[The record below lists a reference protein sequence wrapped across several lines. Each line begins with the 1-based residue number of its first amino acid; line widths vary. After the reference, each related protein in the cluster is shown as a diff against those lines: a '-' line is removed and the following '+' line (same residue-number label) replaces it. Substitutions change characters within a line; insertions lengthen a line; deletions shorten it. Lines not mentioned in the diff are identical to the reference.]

1 MADLNLR
8 QFPPPPYATSTTQTL
23 FNPQED
29 LPGPRCGHTLTAVY
43 HRLILFGGVTL
54 VPSDGSDNSLQYLTN
69 SVYCLNSLTKK
80 WTRVYPEGEPPSP
93 RTNHAAV
100 SCGDGVIIQGGIG
113 PSGICNGDLH
123 VLDMS
128 SDTFKWKKVVVQEG
142 MAPCPRYGHVMGLAG
157 EKLVIFGG
165 INEGNLVLAD
175 TWALN
180 TTRHPNV
187 WQILYP
193 YGDLPCGRVYASA
206 SSTRDH
212 RYFMLN
218 GGRDQ
223 HGMPL
228 GDTYKLEPFSSSGF
242 WVWTRS
248 PHLDLSKRYQ
258 HAAVFVNLRL
268 HVFGGAL
275 SNTHLVDA
283 EEAVSVLDTS
293 TGVWVDT
300 SNEVMRRSLH
310 AAASI
315 GSRIYVYGGIREGVF
330 LDDLLIS
337 GELLS
342 SGPTVP
348 SFLWRSQNTPRPPAS
363 DMNDGYKPNFSREK
377 LHDLVNKV
385 ISTLLRPQTWEPPV
399 DRKFFLSF
407 PELAELCF
415 AAKQIIEQEP
425 TVLQLYA
432 PIKVFGDLHGQFG
445 DLMRLFYEY
454 GYPSR
459 QGDIAYIDYLF
470 LGDYVDRGKHSLE
483 TIILLLALKVEYP
496 KNIHLIRGN
505 HEAEATNTVYGFL
518 DECIERIV
526 RVCQS
531 VHRIYIFYL
540 FLANEVM
547 IIFFSVNHQ
556 ECNDG
561 NRAFK
566 LINDL
571 FSHLPLAALIEK
583 KIFCVHGGIG
593 SSVFTMEQITNIKR
607 PVDMDCEYNYKVV
620 KDLLWSDPTAH
631 DSILGIGVNE
641 RGSHIVSFGPD
652 RVNAF
657 CERNDIDMIIRGHE
671 CVLDGFE
678 RFAQGKLITVF
689 SATNYCGKF
698 KNAGAI
704 LVIGR
709 NLDVVPKLIHPLPP
723 PISPSENVPDKAWI
737 EVRPSGPVL
746 YRSYDQTCFGCCLD
760 LFFFLLPVISV
771 YLHKFKSLV

>member
-1 MADLNLR
+1 MDNLNLW
-8 QFPPPPYATSTTQTL
+8 QFPPPPYTTSTTQTL
-23 FNPQED
+23 FSTQEE
-29 LPGPRCGHTLTAVY
+29 LPGPRCGHTLTAVS
-43 HRLILFGGVTL
+43 HHLILFGGFTS
-54 VPSDGSDNSLQYLTN
+54 VPSGVSDNSLPCLTN

-80 WTRVYPEGEPPSP
+80 WKRLYPEGEPPSP

-100 SCGDGVIIQGGIG
+100 SCGDGVLIQGGMG

-128 SDTFKWKKVVVQEG
+128 GETFKWKKVVVEEG
-142 MAPCPRYGHVMGLAG
+142 MAPGPRYGHVMGLAG

-165 INEGNLVLAD
+165 KNGNLVLAD
-175 TWALN
+175 TWALS
-180 TTRHPNV
+180 TTTKPNV
-187 WQILYP
+187 WERLYP
-193 YGDLPCGRVYASA
+193 NGDLPPGRVYASA
-206 SSTRDH
+206 STRDR
-212 RYFMLN
+212 RYFVLY

-228 GDTYKLEPFSSSGF
+228 GDAYRLESLSSSGF

-248 PHLDLSKRYQ
+248 PGLDLSKRYQ
-258 HAAVFVNLRL
+258 HAAVFLNPRL
-268 HVFGGAL
+268 HVIGGVL
-275 SNTHLVDA
+275 SNTRQVDA
-283 EEAVSVLDTS
+283 EKAVSVLDTS
-293 TGVWVDT
+293 TGVWIDT
-300 SNEVMRRSLH
+300 SNELMRRSLH
-310 AAASI
+310 AAESV
-315 GSRIYVYGGIREGVF
+315 GNRIYVYGGLREGVL
-330 LDDLLIS
+330 LDDLLVS

-348 SFLWRSQNTPRPPAS
+348 SYLGSSPETPRPPAS
-363 DMNDGYKPNFSREK
+363 EMNDSYKPSFSREK
-377 LHDLVNKV
+377 LQDLVNKV

-425 TVLQLYA
+425 TVLQLNA

-459 QGDIAYIDYLF
+459 QGDISCV
-470 LGDYVDRGKHSLE
+470 YVSFVQ
-483 TIILLLALKVEYP
+483 VEYP

-505 HEAEATNTVYGFL
+505 HEAETTNRVYGFFN
-518 DECIERIV
+518 ECIERIE
-526 RVCQS
+526 
-531 VHRIYIFYL
+531 L
-540 FLANEVM
+540 
-547 IIFFSVNHQ
+547 
-556 ECNDG
+556 NDG

-566 LINDL
+566 LIND
-571 FSHLPLAALIEK
+571 FFTHLPLAALIEK

-593 SSVFTMEQITNIKR
+593 SSVFTVEQIANMKR
-607 PVDMDCEYNYKVV
+607 PVDIDCEYNYKVM

-631 DSILGIGVNE
+631 DTILGIGTNK
-641 RGSHIVSFGPD
+641 RGPNIVSFGPD

-657 CERNDIDMIIRGHE
+657 CERNGIDLILRGHE

-678 RFAQGKLITVF
+678 RFAKGKLITVF
-689 SATNYCGKF
+689 SATNYCGIF

-723 PISPSENVPDKAWI
+723 PISPEENLPDKAWI
-737 EVRPSGPVL
+737 EVDSERPPTPV
-746 YRSYDQTCFGCCLD
+746 RGFPKPEFEQGST
-760 LFFFLLPVISV
+760 S
-771 YLHKFKSLV
+771 

>member
-54 VPSDGSDNSLQYLTN
+54 VPSGGSDNSLQCLTN

-187 WQILYP
+187 WEILYP

-315 GSRIYVYGGIREGVF
+315 GSRIYVYGGIREGVL

-459 QGDIAYIDYLF
+459 QGDIACV
-470 LGDYVDRGKHSLE
+470 YVSFVQ
-483 TIILLLALKVEYP
+483 VEYP

-518 DECIERIV
+518 DECIERI
-526 RVCQS
+526 
-531 VHRIYIFYL
+531 
-540 FLANEVM
+540 
-547 IIFFSVNHQ
+547 

-566 LINDL
+566 LINDF

-737 EVRPSGPVL
+737 EVDRERPPTPIRGQRKPDFEQGST
-746 YRSYDQTCFGCCLD
+746 S
-760 LFFFLLPVISV
+760 
-771 YLHKFKSLV
+771 

>member
-1 MADLNLR
+1 MADLNLW

-23 FNPQED
+23 
-29 LPGPRCGHTLTAVY
+29 CGHTLTAVY
-43 HRLILFGGVTL
+43 HRLILFGGVTS
-54 VPSDGSDNSLQYLTN
+54 VPSGGSDNSLQCLTN

-80 WTRVYPEGEPPSP
+80 WTRSEPPSP

-100 SCGDGVIIQGGIG
+100 SCGDGVLIQGGIG

-157 EKLVIFGG
+157 KKLVIFGG
-165 INEGNLVLAD
+165 KKGVL
-175 TWALN
+175 
-180 TTRHPNV
+180 
-187 WQILYP
+187 
-193 YGDLPCGRVYASA
+193 
-206 SSTRDH
+206 
-212 RYFMLN
+212 
-218 GGRDQ
+218 
-223 HGMPL
+223 
-228 GDTYKLEPFSSSGF
+228 
-242 WVWTRS
+242 
-248 PHLDLSKRYQ
+248 
-258 HAAVFVNLRL
+258 
-268 HVFGGAL
+268 
-275 SNTHLVDA
+275 
-283 EEAVSVLDTS
+283 
-293 TGVWVDT
+293 
-300 SNEVMRRSLH
+300 
-310 AAASI
+310 
-315 GSRIYVYGGIREGVF
+315 

-348 SFLWRSQNTPRPPAS
+348 SFLWRSPNTPWPPAS
-363 DMNDGYKPNFSREK
+363 DMNDGYKPNFSKEK

-407 PELAELCF
+407 HELAELCF

-459 QGDIAYIDYLF
+459 QGDISYIDYLF

-483 TIILLLALKVEYP
+483 TILLLALKARDSLYTSSILILIIAFYYFVFIFEDTYVYVSFVQVEYP

-526 RVCQS
+526 R
-531 VHRIYIFYL
+531 
-540 FLANEVM
+540 
-547 IIFFSVNHQ
+547 

-566 LINDL
+566 LINDF

-593 SSVFTMEQITNIKR
+593 SSVFTMKQITNIKR

-620 KDLLWSDPTAH
+620 KDLLW
-631 DSILGIGVNE
+631 
-641 RGSHIVSFGPD
+641 
-652 RVNAF
+652 VNAF
-657 CERNDIDMIIRGHE
+657 CESNDIDMIIRGHE

-698 KNAGAI
+698 KNAVAI

-737 EVRPSGPVL
+737 EVDRERPPTPIRGQRKPDFEQGST
-746 YRSYDQTCFGCCLD
+746 S
-760 LFFFLLPVISV
+760 
-771 YLHKFKSLV
+771 

>member
-1 MADLNLR
+1 MADLNLW
-8 QFPPPPYATSTTQTL
+8 QFPPPYATSTTQTL
-23 FNPQED
+23 
-29 LPGPRCGHTLTAVY
+29 CGHTLTAVY
-43 HRLILFGGVTL
+43 HRLILFGGVTS
-54 VPSDGSDNSLQYLTN
+54 VPSGGSDNSLQCLTN

-80 WTRVYPEGEPPSP
+80 WTRSEPPSP

-100 SCGDGVIIQGGIG
+100 SCGDGVLIQGGIG

-157 EKLVIFGG
+157 KKLVIFGG
-165 INEGNLVLAD
+165 KKGVL
-175 TWALN
+175 
-180 TTRHPNV
+180 
-187 WQILYP
+187 
-193 YGDLPCGRVYASA
+193 
-206 SSTRDH
+206 
-212 RYFMLN
+212 
-218 GGRDQ
+218 
-223 HGMPL
+223 
-228 GDTYKLEPFSSSGF
+228 
-242 WVWTRS
+242 
-248 PHLDLSKRYQ
+248 
-258 HAAVFVNLRL
+258 
-268 HVFGGAL
+268 
-275 SNTHLVDA
+275 
-283 EEAVSVLDTS
+283 
-293 TGVWVDT
+293 
-300 SNEVMRRSLH
+300 
-310 AAASI
+310 
-315 GSRIYVYGGIREGVF
+315 

-348 SFLWRSQNTPRPPAS
+348 SFLWRSPNTPWPPAS
-363 DMNDGYKPNFSREK
+363 DMNDGYKPNFSKEK

-407 PELAELCF
+407 HELAELCF

-459 QGDIAYIDYLF
+459 QGDISLYTSSILILIIAFYYFVFIFEDT
-470 LGDYVDRGKHSLE
+470 YVYVSFVQ
-483 TIILLLALKVEYP
+483 VEYP

-531 VHRIYIFYL
+531 VHRIYIFY
-540 FLANEVM
+540 F
-547 IIFFSVNHQ
+547 
-556 ECNDG
+556 
-561 NRAFK
+561 
-566 LINDL
+566 
-571 FSHLPLAALIEK
+571 HLPLAALIEK

-593 SSVFTMEQITNIKR
+593 SSVFTMKQITNIKR

-620 KDLLWSDPTAH
+620 KDLLCFCLLHINRSDPTAH

-641 RGSHIVSFGPD
+641 RGPHVVSFGPD

-657 CERNDIDMIIRGHE
+657 CESNDIDMIIRGHE

-689 SATNYCGKF
+689 SATNYCGK
-698 KNAGAI
+698 KVQNAVAI

-737 EVRPSGPVL
+737 EVDRERPPTPIRGQRKPDFEQGST
-746 YRSYDQTCFGCCLD
+746 S
-760 LFFFLLPVISV
+760 
-771 YLHKFKSLV
+771 

>member
-54 VPSDGSDNSLQYLTN
+54 VPSGGSDNSLQCLTN

-165 INEGNLVLAD
+165 IN
-175 TWALN
+175 
-180 TTRHPNV
+180 
-187 WQILYP
+187 
-193 YGDLPCGRVYASA
+193 
-206 SSTRDH
+206 
-212 RYFMLN
+212 
-218 GGRDQ
+218 
-223 HGMPL
+223 
-228 GDTYKLEPFSSSGF
+228 
-242 WVWTRS
+242 
-248 PHLDLSKRYQ
+248 
-258 HAAVFVNLRL
+258 
-268 HVFGGAL
+268 
-275 SNTHLVDA
+275 
-283 EEAVSVLDTS
+283 VLDTS

-300 SNEVMRRSLH
+300 YNEVMRRSLH

-315 GSRIYVYGGIREGVF
+315 GSRIYVYGGIREGVL

-377 LHDLVNKV
+377 LHDLVKKV

-459 QGDIAYIDYLF
+459 QGDIAREI
-470 LGDYVDRGKHSLE
+470 
-483 TIILLLALKVEYP
+483 VEYP

-518 DECIERIV
+518 DECIERI
-526 RVCQS
+526 
-531 VHRIYIFYL
+531 
-540 FLANEVM
+540 
-547 IIFFSVNHQ
+547 

-566 LINDL
+566 LINDF

-737 EVRPSGPVL
+737 EVDRERPPTPIRGQRKPDFEQGST
-746 YRSYDQTCFGCCLD
+746 S
-760 LFFFLLPVISV
+760 
-771 YLHKFKSLV
+771 

>member
-54 VPSDGSDNSLQYLTN
+54 VPSGGSDNSLQCLTN

-187 WQILYP
+187 WEILYP

-315 GSRIYVYGGIREGVF
+315 GSRIYVYGGIREGVL

-566 LINDL
+566 LINDF

-737 EVRPSGPVL
+737 EVDRERPPTPIRGQRKPDFEQGST
-746 YRSYDQTCFGCCLD
+746 S
-760 LFFFLLPVISV
+760 
-771 YLHKFKSLV
+771 

>member
-54 VPSDGSDNSLQYLTN
+54 VPSGGSDNSTSFIDSLILRLQCLTN

-187 WQILYP
+187 WEILYP

-315 GSRIYVYGGIREGVF
+315 GSRIYVYGGIREGVL

-459 QGDIAYIDYLF
+459 QGDIACV
-470 LGDYVDRGKHSLE
+470 YVSFVQ
-483 TIILLLALKVEYP
+483 VEYP

-518 DECIERIV
+518 DECIERI
-526 RVCQS
+526 
-531 VHRIYIFYL
+531 
-540 FLANEVM
+540 
-547 IIFFSVNHQ
+547 

-566 LINDL
+566 LINDF

-737 EVRPSGPVL
+737 EVDRERPPTPIRGQRKPDFEQGST
-746 YRSYDQTCFGCCLD
+746 S
-760 LFFFLLPVISV
+760 
-771 YLHKFKSLV
+771 

>member
-1 MADLNLR
+1 
-8 QFPPPPYATSTTQTL
+8 
-23 FNPQED
+23 
-29 LPGPRCGHTLTAVY
+29 
-43 HRLILFGGVTL
+43 
-54 VPSDGSDNSLQYLTN
+54 
-69 SVYCLNSLTKK
+69 
-80 WTRVYPEGEPPSP
+80 
-93 RTNHAAV
+93 
-100 SCGDGVIIQGGIG
+100 
-113 PSGICNGDLH
+113 
-123 VLDMS
+123 
-128 SDTFKWKKVVVQEG
+128 

-157 EKLVIFGG
+157 KKLVIFGG
-165 INEGNLVLAD
+165 KKEGNLVLAD

-187 WQILYP
+187 WEILYP

-206 SSTRDH
+206 TTRDR
-212 RYFMLN
+212 RYFMLY

-228 GDTYKLEPFSSSGF
+228 GDTYKLEPLSSSGF

-275 SNTHLVDA
+275 SNTRLVDA
-283 EEAVSVLDTS
+283 EEAISVLDTS

-300 SNEVMRRSLH
+300 SNEVMRCSLHAAASVGSRIYVYGGIREGNYFDTSKEVMRRSLH
-310 AAASI
+310 AAASV
-315 GSRIYVYGGIREGVF
+315 GSRIYVYGGIREGVL

-348 SFLWRSQNTPRPPAS
+348 SFLWRSPNTPWPPAS
-363 DMNDGYKPNFSREK
+363 DMNDGYKPNFSKEK

-407 PELAELCF
+407 HELAELCF

-425 TVLQLYA
+425 TVLQLLLETRERKEKKREKGKTRKVISRLDLEGQTDPDRA
-432 PIKVFGDLHGQFG
+432 DILWEASSVSGLEIHRRDLDFNGWIFCCLGFLEAGRHSSSAEQSWVFGKSNGKQDHDIPLHRVSFPNNYMLQ
-445 DLMRLFYEY
+445 L
-454 GYPSR
+454 
-459 QGDIAYIDYLF
+459 
-470 LGDYVDRGKHSLE
+470 KSLE
-483 TIILLLALKVEYP
+483 ISMVNSVEYP

-518 DECIERIV
+518 DECIERI
-526 RVCQS
+526 
-531 VHRIYIFYL
+531 
-540 FLANEVM
+540 
-547 IIFFSVNHQ
+547 

-566 LINDL
+566 LIND
-571 FSHLPLAALIEK
+571 F
-583 KIFCVHGGIG
+583 FQ
-593 SSVFTMEQITNIKR
+593 SSSPCCPNREENFLCTR
-607 PVDMDCEYNYKVV
+607 
-620 KDLLWSDPTAH
+620 SDPTAH

-641 RGSHIVSFGPD
+641 RGPHVVSFGPD

-698 KNAGAI
+698 KNAVAI

-737 EVRPSGPVL
+737 EVDRERPPTPIRGQRKPDFEQGST
-746 YRSYDQTCFGCCLD
+746 S
-760 LFFFLLPVISV
+760 
-771 YLHKFKSLV
+771 

>member
-54 VPSDGSDNSLQYLTN
+54 VPSGGSDN
-69 SVYCLNSLTKK
+69 K
-80 WTRVYPEGEPPSP
+80 GEPPSP

-128 SDTFKWKKVVVQEG
+128 SDTFKWKKVVVQKG

-187 WQILYP
+187 WEILYP

-315 GSRIYVYGGIREGVF
+315 GSRIYVYGGIREGVL

-470 LGDYVDRGKHSLE
+470 LGDYV
-483 TIILLLALKVEYP
+483 EYP

-518 DECIERIV
+518 DECIERI
-526 RVCQS
+526 
-531 VHRIYIFYL
+531 
-540 FLANEVM
+540 
-547 IIFFSVNHQ
+547 

-566 LINDL
+566 LINDF

-689 SATNYCGKF
+689 SATNYC
-698 KNAGAI
+698 
-704 LVIGR
+704 
-709 NLDVVPKLIHPLPP
+709 DVVPKLIHPLPP

-737 EVRPSGPVL
+737 EA
-746 YRSYDQTCFGCCLD
+746 Q
-760 LFFFLLPVISV
+760 
-771 YLHKFKSLV
+771 LHKEEIFYWEVAVEEVKAFVCMSQ

>member
-1 MADLNLR
+1 MADLNLW

-43 HRLILFGGVTL
+43 HRLILFGGVTS
-54 VPSDGSDNSLQYLTN
+54 VPSGGSDNSTSFIDSLILGLQCLTN

-100 SCGDGVIIQGGIG
+100 SCGDGVLIQGGIG

-157 EKLVIFGG
+157 KKLVIFGG
-165 INEGNLVLAD
+165 KKEGNLVLAD

-187 WQILYP
+187 WEILYP

-206 SSTRDH
+206 STRDR
-212 RYFMLN
+212 RYFMLY

-228 GDTYKLEPFSSSGF
+228 GDTYKLEPLSSSGF

-258 HAAVFVNLRL
+258 HAAIFVNLRL

-275 SNTHLVDA
+275 SNTRLVDA

-310 AAASI
+310 AAASV
-315 GSRIYVYGGIREGVF
+315 GSRIYVYGGIREGVL

-348 SFLWRSQNTPRPPAS
+348 SFLWRSPNTPWPPAS
-363 DMNDGYKPNFSREK
+363 DMNDGYKPNFSSEK

-407 PELAELCF
+407 HELAELCF

-459 QGDIAYIDYLF
+459 QGDISCV
-470 LGDYVDRGKHSLE
+470 YVSFVQ
-483 TIILLLALKVEYP
+483 VEYP
-496 KNIHLIRGN
+496 KNIHLISGN

-518 DECIERIV
+518 DECIERI
-526 RVCQS
+526 
-531 VHRIYIFYL
+531 
-540 FLANEVM
+540 
-547 IIFFSVNHQ
+547 

-566 LINDL
+566 LINDF

-593 SSVFTMEQITNIKR
+593 SSVFTMKQITNIKR

-641 RGSHIVSFGPD
+641 RGPHVVSFGPD

-704 LVIGR
+704 LVIAR

-723 PISPSENVPDKAWI
+723 PISPSEKVPDKAWI
-737 EVRPSGPVL
+737 EVDRERPPTPIRGQRKPDFEQGST
-746 YRSYDQTCFGCCLD
+746 S
-760 LFFFLLPVISV
+760 
-771 YLHKFKSLV
+771 

>member
-459 QGDIAYIDYLF
+459 QGDIACV
-470 LGDYVDRGKHSLE
+470 YVSFVQ
-483 TIILLLALKVEYP
+483 VEYP

-526 RVCQS
+526 R
-531 VHRIYIFYL
+531 
-540 FLANEVM
+540 
-547 IIFFSVNHQ
+547 

-737 EVRPSGPVL
+737 EVDRERPPTPIRGQRKPDFEQGST
-746 YRSYDQTCFGCCLD
+746 S
-760 LFFFLLPVISV
+760 
-771 YLHKFKSLV
+771 